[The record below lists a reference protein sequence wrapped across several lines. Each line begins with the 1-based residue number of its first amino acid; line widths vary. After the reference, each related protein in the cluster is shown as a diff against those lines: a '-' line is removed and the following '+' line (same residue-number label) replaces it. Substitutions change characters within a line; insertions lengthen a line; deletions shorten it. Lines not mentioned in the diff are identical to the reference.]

1 MLFKWEIEVLW
12 EGFKSVKLD
21 PLTIWNIFY
30 YFFENNFQRENEK
43 KMNLGNK
50 ERPSVH
56 ETRSTSEKQRG
67 FESAT
72 FWENKVHK

>member
-1 MLFKWEIEVLW
+1 MLKRGLW
-12 EGFKSVKLD
+12 REHEPVHLD
-21 PLTIWNIFY
+21 PLTIWNIFH
-30 YFFENNFQRENEK
+30 YFFGNDFKRKNEK